1 MDRVTLAGPV
11 RPSPNSSDQPYQHLA
26 AWVRRRMGSIAHERR
41 VMQIAGAF
49 FDLTRD
55 LHDLG
60 RRSQWALYAAALVHD
75 VGRSVDPEKH
85 EQIGAEMILTDSAL
99 RLSTPT
105 RRWLA
110 YLTLYHRGP
119 VPDIGEDE
127 ILRPTDN
134 RESLYTVLGLLR
146 AADTLDSRSLP
157 TPRLVIVR
165 RERRIQVACFLR
177 DSSSRAEKA
186 FCRPKKYRLM
196 EQTLDCSLDVEVR
209 CGEARLVTH

>member
-1 MDRVTLAGPV
+1 MDRVTLA
-11 RPSPNSSDQPYQHLA
+11 RPLRLAAHSVYQPFGQID
-26 AWVRRRMGSIAHERR
+26 AWVRRRMGNVDHERR

-60 RRSQWALYAAALVHD
+60 RRSHWALCAAALLHD
-75 VGRSVDPEKH
+75 VGRSVDPETH
-85 EQIGAEMILTDSAL
+85 ERIGAEMILDDTSL
-99 RLSTPT
+99 RLPTPA

-127 ILRPTDN
+127 ILRPADN
-134 RESLYTVLGLLR
+134 RDALYTVLGLLR
-146 AADTLDSRSLP
+146 AADTLDSRSLQ
-157 TPRLVIVR
+157 TPRLAIVR
-165 RERRIQVACFLR
+165 RQRRIQVTCFLR
-177 DSSSRAEKA
+177 DPSSRAEKA

-196 EQTLDCSLDVEVR
+196 EETIGCSMDVEVR
-209 CGEARLVTH
+209 SGEARLVTH

>member
-1 MDRVTLAGPV
+1 MDRVTLARPV
-11 RPSPNSSDQPYQHLA
+11 RIAAHSEYQPFQHIES
-26 AWVRRRMGSIAHERR
+26 WVRRRMGNVDHERR

-60 RRSQWALYAAALVHD
+60 RRSRWALSAGALVHD
-75 VGRSVDPEKH
+75 VGRSVEPEIH
-85 EQIGAEMILTDSAL
+85 EQIGAEMILTDSSLKLPA
-99 RLSTPT
+99 PA

-110 YLTLYHRGP
+110 YLTLYHRGSI
-119 VPDIGEDE
+119 PDVGEDE
-127 ILRPTDN
+127 ILRSTDN

-146 AADTLDSRSLP
+146 AADTLDSRPLP

-165 RERRIQVACFLR
+165 RQRRIQVNCFRR
-177 DSSSRAEKA
+177 DSLSRAERA

-196 EQTLDCSLDVEVR
+196 EETIGCSLDVEVR
-209 CGEARLVTH
+209 SD